1 MRDFFSAALDALAGS
16 GLLLVQDKT
25 LPNVVTIVTG
35 ESVAG
40 SWWSHPKGRLVFSVV
55 SRLDDHPDV
64 VFAKLVNGKVTL
76 VHRRLWPALAAVG
89 SAREPWQLAGLSP
102 AAGRLLDNVDRSG
115 EVRAAGAPVKEL
127 ERKLLVHSEQVH
139 TESGRHE
146 TRIEPWPAWAR
157 RVGVEPLRSAAAGRQ
172 LLEKASA
179 AIGAPSSA
187 LPWLAL
193 RAKVTPRAAL

>member
-1 MRDFFSAALDALAGS
+1 MADLLSAPLDVLANL

-35 ESVAG
+35 DRVAG
-40 SWWSHPKGRLVFSVV
+40 SWWSHPKGRLVFAVV
-55 SRLDDHPDV
+55 SRLEDHPDV
-64 VFAKLVNGKVTL
+64 VFTKLVNGKVTL

-89 SAREPWQLAGLSP
+89 SAREPWQLDGLS
-102 AAGRLLDNVDRSG
+102 AAARRLLGKVDRSG
-115 EVRAAGAPVKEL
+115 EVRVAGAPVKEL

-146 TRIEPWPAWAR
+146 TRIEPWSAWAR
-157 RVGVEPLRSAAAGRQ
+157 RVGIEPLRSAAGRQ

-179 AIGAPSSA
+179 AIGAPSTA
-187 LPWLAL
+187 LPWRAI
-193 RAKVTPRAAL
+193 RAKVTPPAAL

>member
-1 MRDFFSAALDALAGS
+1 MADLLSAPLDVLANL

-35 ESVAG
+35 DRVAG
-40 SWWSHPKGRLVFSVV
+40 SWWSHPKGRLVFAVV
-55 SRLDDHPDV
+55 SRLEDHPDV
-64 VFAKLVNGKVTL
+64 VFTKLVNGKVTL

-89 SAREPWQLAGLSP
+89 SAREPWQLDGLS
-102 AAGRLLDNVDRSG
+102 AAARRLLGKVDRSG
-115 EVRAAGAPVKEL
+115 EVRVAGAPVKEL

-146 TRIEPWPAWAR
+146 TRIESWQAWAR
-157 RVGVEPLRSAAAGRQ
+157 RVGVEPSRSAAVGRQ
-172 LLEKASA
+172 RLEEAAA

-187 LPWLAL
+187 LPWRAI
-193 RAKVTPRAAL
+193 RAKVTPP